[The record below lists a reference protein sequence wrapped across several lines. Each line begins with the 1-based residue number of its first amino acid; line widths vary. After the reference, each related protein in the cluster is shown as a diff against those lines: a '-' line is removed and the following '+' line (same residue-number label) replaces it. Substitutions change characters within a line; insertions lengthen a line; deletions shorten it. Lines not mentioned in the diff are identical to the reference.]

1 MLFNFNV
8 KIDMKVL
15 FDDSRWVSDVS
26 NLGISDSSLLRI
38 SFLLGMFLFMCLYKY
53 TQWHPRTY
61 TQHETQTRGRVM
73 SKPIGSEWSVMLI
86 SILFLLNYRLLW
98 QLGSGASFDDR
109 IDEAASSGSL
119 PDDEGK
125 D

>member
-1 MLFNFNV
+1 
-8 KIDMKVL
+8 
-15 FDDSRWVSDVS
+15 
-26 NLGISDSSLLRI
+26 
-38 SFLLGMFLFMCLYKY
+38 
-53 TQWHPRTY
+53 
-61 TQHETQTRGRVM
+61 M

-86 SILFLLNYRLLW
+86 SILFLLNYLLLW

-109 IDEAASSGSL
+109 IDEAARSGSL

>member
-1 MLFNFNV
+1 
-8 KIDMKVL
+8 
-15 FDDSRWVSDVS
+15 
-26 NLGISDSSLLRI
+26 
-38 SFLLGMFLFMCLYKY
+38 MFLFMCLYKY

-86 SILFLLNYRLLW
+86 SILFLLNYLLLW

-109 IDEAASSGSL
+109 IDEAARSGSL

>member
-1 MLFNFNV
+1 
-8 KIDMKVL
+8 
-15 FDDSRWVSDVS
+15 
-26 NLGISDSSLLRI
+26 
-38 SFLLGMFLFMCLYKY
+38 MFLFMCLYKY

-86 SILFLLNYRLLW
+86 SIPFLLNCLLLW
-98 QLGSGASFDDR
+98 QLGSGTTTFDDSIEEVVR
-109 IDEAASSGSL
+109 NGSL
-119 PDDEGK
+119 PDYEGT